1 MKREIVIKSPGKTII
16 KLNNE
21 SLTICRK
28 GLLNL
33 SNMGLKGDKTISF
46 RNISAIQLKKPGL
59 TNGYIQF
66 TILGGRESRAGIFA
80 ATKDE
85 NTVMF
90 SRKYYT
96 DMLNLKKFIEHQQN
110 SIFDNTSSV
119 QISPADE
126 VLKLKDLLDKNI
138 ITLEEFEL
146 KKKELLKL

>member
-96 DMLNLKKFIEHQQN
+96 DMLNLKKFIEHQQK

>member
-1 MKREIVIKSPGKTII
+1 MNKEIIIKSPGKTII
-16 KLNNE
+16 KVGNE

-28 GLLNL
+28 GFLNF

-46 RNISAIQLKKPGL
+46 RNISAIQLKKPGV

-90 SRKYYT
+90 ARKYYKE
-96 DMLNLKKFIEHQQN
+96 MLNLKNYIEYQQKT
-110 SIFDNTSSV
+110 IFDNSASN
-119 QISPADE
+119 QLSPADE
-126 VLKLKDLLDKNI
+126 ILKLKTLLDSNI
-138 ITLEEFEL
+138 ITQEEFEA
-146 KKKELLKL
+146 KKRELLNL

>member
-66 TILGGRESRAGIFA
+66 TILGGMESRAGIFA

-96 DMLNLKKFIEHQQN
+96 DMLNLKKFIEYQQK

>member
-1 MKREIVIKSPGKTII
+1 MI

-96 DMLNLKKFIEHQQN
+96 DMLNLKKFIEYQQK

>member
-1 MKREIVIKSPGKTII
+1 MKSEIVIKSPGKTII

-85 NTVMF
+85 NTIMF

-96 DMLNLKKFIEHQQN
+96 DMLDLKKFIEHQQKTIFNNTN
-110 SIFDNTSSV
+110 STQN
-119 QISPADE
+119 SPADE
-126 VLKLKDLLDKNI
+126 VLKLKNLLDKNI
-138 ITLEEFEL
+138 ITPEEFEL

>member
-1 MKREIVIKSPGKTII
+1 M
-16 KLNNE
+16 
-21 SLTICRK
+21 CRK

-96 DMLNLKKFIEHQQN
+96 DMLNLKKFIEYQQK

>member
-1 MKREIVIKSPGKTII
+1 MKREIIIKSPGKTII

-28 GLLNL
+28 GFLNF

-85 NTVMF
+85 NTIMF

-96 DMLNLKKFIEHQQN
+96 DMLNLKKFIEYQQK
-110 SIFDNTSSV
+110 SIFDNTNSV
-119 QISPADE
+119 QTSPADE
-126 VLKLKDLLDKNI
+126 VLKLKELLDQNI
-138 ITLEEFEL
+138 ITSEEFEL

>member
-1 MKREIVIKSPGKTII
+1 
-16 KLNNE
+16 
-21 SLTICRK
+21 
-28 GLLNL
+28 
-33 SNMGLKGDKTISF
+33 
-46 RNISAIQLKKPGL
+46 
-59 TNGYIQF
+59 
-66 TILGGRESRAGIFA
+66 
-80 ATKDE
+80 
-85 NTVMF
+85 MF

-96 DMLNLKKFIEHQQN
+96 DMLNLKKFIEHQQK

>member
-96 DMLNLKKFIEHQQN
+96 DMLNLKKFIEYQQK

>member
-1 MKREIVIKSPGKTII
+1 M

-96 DMLNLKKFIEHQQN
+96 DMLNLKKFIEYQQK

>member
-28 GLLNL
+28 SLLNL

-96 DMLNLKKFIEHQQN
+96 DMLNLKKFIEHQQK

>member
-1 MKREIVIKSPGKTII
+1 MKREIIIKSPGKTII

-28 GLLNL
+28 GFLNF

-85 NTVMF
+85 NTIMF

-96 DMLNLKKFIEHQQN
+96 DMLNLKKFIEYQQK
-110 SIFDNTSSV
+110 SIFDNTNSV
-119 QISPADE
+119 QTSPADE
-126 VLKLKDLLDKNI
+126 VLKLKDLLDQNI
-138 ITLEEFEL
+138 ITSEEFEL